1 MKESIFYQIVIN
13 PTKDRCSKKVNI
25 IGSQKRNLALIKLL
39 TQLLQLASWFNAM
52 VERKDVKNSF
62 NLSKISMAKVT
73 INLI

>member
-13 PTKDRCSKKVNI
+13 PTKDRCFKKVNI

-39 TQLLQLASWFNAM
+39 TQPLQPVSWFSAM